1 MDVTLGALAAAF
13 ASEIGGATIPPDQP
27 DEQVE
32 GKEPSSKVFP
42 LSVVGNSSVVAE
54 ELPRTEHP
62 ALTISLLGWKSS
74 FVDIDKVPDEELA
87 GTWPVQ
93 GTWSGGGSAEQFVVF
108 SS

>member
-32 GKEPSSKVFP
+32 GKEPSIKVFL
-42 LSVVGNSSVVAE
+42 LSVVGISSVEAE

-62 ALTISLLGWKSS
+62 ALTIPLLARGSS
-74 FVDIDKVPDEELA
+74 FINIDKLLDEELA
-87 GTWPVQ
+87 RT
-93 GTWSGGGSAEQFVVF
+93 
-108 SS
+108 